1 MAIGPTVLSVL
12 RYDIRM
18 DYQNCR
24 KYIWMLNFCHNAS
37 MNEWSNLM
45 LMSVHMTVVPGTLMN
60 PRPGTD
66 FCFWKHRS
74 YQKIGCKNKGDFC
87 ENNEEG
93 EFHQPQ
99 TYIRKWSKYM
109 SYGRLQETRPGLE
122 TPCFMPILVRVDNV
136 DQEDLTGLLFL
147 NFFSHTSLRKLETCH
162 ENSWHIMIKYK
173 VFFTQNP
180 QIWSNVTKDLHI
192 SRNVTMF
199 FEKHQK
205 CFQKHGDL

>member
-1 MAIGPTVLSVL
+1 MDVKLLSQC
-12 RYDIRM
+12 I
-18 DYQNCR
+18 
-24 KYIWMLNFCHNAS
+24 
-37 MNEWSNLM
+37 NEWMKQLNVDECPHDSSARNLNEPQAWYR
-45 LMSVHMTVVPGTLMN
+45 LLLLKTQEL
-60 PRPGTD
+60 
-66 FCFWKHRS
+66 
-74 YQKIGCKNKGDFC
+74 QEIGCKNKGDFC
-87 ENNEEG
+87 RNNEDG

-162 ENSWHIMIKYK
+162 ENSWYVLTCHDK
-173 VFFTQNP
+173 TQG
-180 QIWSNVTKDLHI
+180 
-192 SRNVTMF
+192 F

-205 CFQKHGDL
+205 YFKKHGDL